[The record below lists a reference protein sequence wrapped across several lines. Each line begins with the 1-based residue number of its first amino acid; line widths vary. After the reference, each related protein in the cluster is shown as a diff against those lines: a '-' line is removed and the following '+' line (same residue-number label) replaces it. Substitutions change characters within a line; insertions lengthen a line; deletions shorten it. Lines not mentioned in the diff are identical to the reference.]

1 MNESIELQRIYS
13 YVKRSLILMNAD
25 ENLLLTSALFYSP
38 LFSRFFFFF
47 FVKSEFL
54 CPSICK
60 WERWKGCLFS
70 ACFVKSTIGA
80 FIVLSQ

>member
-47 FVKSEFL
+47 LSRVNFFAPRSVNGNDGKAVCS
-54 CPSICK
+54 
-60 WERWKGCLFS
+60 
-70 ACFVKSTIGA
+70 VH
-80 FIVLSQ
+80 VL